1 VRGCAAYCTQVLCPH
16 GGGLHDLRNGFH
28 RGRRRGRGASLLQ
41 NPLLLSD
48 ARLQTWWGEG
58 SRQTL
63 AGRPK
68 HPTLWKCDGYEC
80 EDYSEFLICKGSR
93 DDSVQQNICLYANR
107 RSIGLRG
114 ACLLTQ
120 DNIRLPCMEMGSPNQ
135 TTHPLFSSLSLLSP
149 LSPPFTKGPP
159 YPTYHQK

>member
-16 GGGLHDLRNGFH
+16 GSGLHDLRNGFH

-114 ACLLTQ
+114 ACFADTRQHQVTLHGDGFTKPNHTPPLL
-120 DNIRLPCMEMGSPNQ
+120 LPLPSLPSL
-135 TTHPLFSSLSLLSP
+135 TPLY
-149 LSPPFTKGPP
+149 KGPP